1 MFFLAFDVDFPY
13 DGNSIFLTIAIIKH
27 KDKTVGIP
35 YQKNTRNIKF
45 TTTLP
50 SMVAGLFMTATLLTP
65 AVAYDIKSTA
75 KQGLVVDF
83 ETGTVLWE
91 KQSDSRL
98 YPASM
103 TKIMTAYVV
112 FEQLR
117 SGIIN
122 LDDTFKISK
131 KAWAKGGSKMFLRQ
145 GESVAVEDLLRG
157 LIVQSGNDSAIALAE
172 AISSTEE
179 NFAKLMNETAQKLG
193 MVNSNFVNAS
203 GWPDENHYSTAH
215 DLYLLSFYLIRD
227 FPEYYGMFGEP
238 EFTYAGITQANR
250 NPMLAANIGADGLK
264 TGHTEISGYG
274 VVGSAVR
281 DNRRVISI
289 FHGMQSKGERARE
302 SIRLTRWGLEN
313 FGNYTLFQAGDV
325 VDEASIWLGED
336 PTVSLYLKQG
346 VKLTL
351 PKRQQDGLKV
361 TLKMREPLPA
371 PIEKGQKMGEI
382 VITMPGMDTVTRDV
396 YAANEVEQLGPF
408 GRLWAAFSTLLWG
421 ER

>member
-1 MFFLAFDVDFPY
+1 MGL
-13 DGNSIFLTIAIIKH
+13 L
-27 KDKTVGIP
+27 
-35 YQKNTRNIKF
+35 YQTRTRKI
-45 TTTLP
+45 TGAL
-50 SMVAGLFMTATLLTP
+50 MAMGLLLVSH
-65 AVAYDIKSTA
+65 ASAYDIKSTA
-75 KQGLVVDF
+75 KQGLVADF

-91 KQSDSRL
+91 KQSHERL

-112 FEQLR
+112 FDQIR

-131 KAWAKGGSKMFLRQ
+131 KAWAKGGSKMFLRE
-145 GESVAVEDLLRG
+145 GEQVSVEELLRG
-157 LIVQSGNDSAIALAE
+157 LIIQSGNDSAIALAE
-172 AISSTEE
+172 AVSSTEE
-179 NFAKLMNETAQKLG
+179 KFAKLMTETAQKIG
-193 MVNSNFVNAS
+193 MTDSNFVNAS
-203 GWPDENHYSTAH
+203 GWPDMEQYSTAY
-215 DLYLLSFYLIRD
+215 DLFLLSHAMIKD
-227 FPEYYGMFGEP
+227 FPEYYSMFSET

-274 VVGSAVR
+274 VAGSAVK
-281 DNRRVISI
+281 DGRRVIGI
-289 FHGMQSKGERARE
+289 FHGMQSKSERARE

-325 VDEASIWLGED
+325 VDEASIWLGEE
-336 PTVSLYLKQG
+336 PTVSLYLKEG

-351 PKRQQDGLKV
+351 PKRDHDGLKV
-361 TLKMREPLPA
+361 TLQMQEPLPA
-371 PIEKGQKMGEI
+371 PIEKGQKMGEV
-382 VITMPGMDTVTRDV
+382 VITMPNMETVTRDV
-396 YAANEVEQLGPF
+396 YAANEVEKLGAL